1 MEKKI
6 AIVTMWDTQDN
17 YGQVLQCYA
26 LQRFFIDQGCDSFLI
41 KTKSDKQAPA
51 SLSKRLQSLPAKVL
65 SLDFWDLLYFRYK
78 QKKFFKCH
86 GYINRRFDEFRSL
99 YIKSTSKIYDINE
112 LIKECPEAD
121 IYITGSDQ
129 VWGALS
135 DLYFLNFAPKGKKRF
150 SYAASFGK
158 NSFSKSDL
166 KRMSQY
172 LKTFNM
178 VTVRESIG
186 VDKCKLMGIIAK
198 RIIDPTG
205 LLTYK
210 DYINMA
216 RLPDEKGYILLYLL
230 GNYTDVHIGSIF
242 KFAERMQLTIKYVAS
257 QGRNDHFPKIFPS
270 PTEWL
275 GLIANA
281 GYVITNSY
289 HCCLFSVY
297 FKKPFW
303 ALRLTRIFKN
313 MNSRIDTLYSIY
325 KLPQVE
331 SLTELV
337 TTSFNYNVISRLLEQ
352 DRNEAVEILK
362 TWIK

>member
-41 KTKSDKQAPA
+41 KTKSDTQAPA

-242 KFAERMQLTIKYVAS
+242 KFAERMQLMIKYVAS